1 MINRQLVLCFNLH
14 AAQAVGDVCVD
25 DFDGDGVKDND
36 DHCPYVKHLSKT
48 SFSEYFT
55 VDLDPGHSDQ
65 LPVWRVAE
73 KVCLARSRH
82 NYIRCTLMKTVRAF
96 VTSLTSFNPSTPRLS
111 YQIQPTMLNNGTS

>member
-1 MINRQLVLCFNLH
+1 MINRQLILCFNLP

-48 SFSEYFT
+48 SFLEYFT
-55 VDLDPGHSDQ
+55 VDLDPEHSDR

-73 KVCLARSRH
+73 KVCLAQSRH
-82 NYIRCTLMKTVRAF
+82 NYFRCTLMKTVRAF
-96 VTSLTSFNPSTPRLS
+96 VTSLTSFNPSAPRLS
-111 YQIQPTMLNNGTS
+111 YQITTDNA

>member
-1 MINRQLVLCFNLH
+1 MINMQLILCFNLP

-48 SFSEYFT
+48 SFLEYFT

-73 KVCLARSRH
+73 KVCLALSRH
-82 NYIRCTLMKTVRAF
+82 NCIRCTLMKTVTAF
-96 VTSLTSFNPSTPRLS
+96 AISLTSFNLCTPRLS
-111 YQIQPTMLNNGTS
+111 YHILI